1 MNILSEKK
9 FYIFR
14 KLELFLYEKFPDLF
28 KIEIAKA
35 LMDFFDVYQVHH
47 EYYNLSKNMFGKID
61 ETVQKKILDS
71 IKTKSQEIF
80 EEYRK
85 EKDSEYAGIRRD
97 TWILR
102 KLEPIYSYLEGEDKE
117 QYEKLIQQLGILS
130 HPDFDHYME
139 ISIGKSASESDFF
152 SGKTIDEVFDIV
164 KKHKPTLHTMPYE
177 DRTIAS
183 FGDYVRKNSLECSKK
198 STEIENLD
206 PKIQYTFLSSIEDAV
221 NTKKKID
228 WNSTITL
235 IESYAKSASPHT
247 SSISMFDPMLES
259 CRIIE
264 KGLKENQI
272 DFELKDRIWDLIRKF
287 IEFSNKKEDIEDI
300 EYPNVNSDSLTISIN
315 NVEGLSFHTLFRY
328 VWWCYNQKKS
338 KDVFTDDIKKIL
350 EDYVNKKSGYHTISR
365 HSAIGLYIPTMLY
378 FDPEWTDK
386 AVLSIIFSSKA
397 NKIAFW
403 DSFVSFNQVQKN
415 ILTHLQGL
423 YNEFLN
429 GAITNNLHEKN
440 FYHST
445 IEHVT
450 LGYLYGI
457 TNFDKIFDDF
467 ISKADAVSIEHCGFF
482 ITRILSDNPDVSKFK
497 DKIISLWKNQ
507 RFIDY
512 ANLDMWFIRKPFD
525 KKENIQLFLNYMQHH
540 SGKFMPVYFPLEE
553 LGEYVDDFP
562 RDVAEGLQIFVDNL
576 ESTHLPKMLKSMLKK
591 LQSKKIPEVN
601 DICNKIID
609 VLITLG
615 YNDYKDLL

>member
-1 MNILSEKK
+1 
-9 FYIFR
+9 
-14 KLELFLYEKFPDLF
+14 
-28 KIEIAKA
+28 
-35 LMDFFDVYQVHH
+35 
-47 EYYNLSKNMFGKID
+47 
-61 ETVQKKILDS
+61 
-71 IKTKSQEIF
+71 
-80 EEYRK
+80 
-85 EKDSEYAGIRRD
+85 
-97 TWILR
+97 
-102 KLEPIYSYLEGEDKE
+102 
-117 QYEKLIQQLGILS
+117 
-130 HPDFDHYME
+130 
-139 ISIGKSASESDFF
+139 
-152 SGKTIDEVFDIV
+152 
-164 KKHKPTLHTMPYE
+164 
-177 DRTIAS
+177 
-183 FGDYVRKNSLECSKK
+183 
-198 STEIENLD
+198 
-206 PKIQYTFLSSIEDAV
+206 
-221 NTKKKID
+221 
-228 WNSTITL
+228 
-235 IESYAKSASPHT
+235 
-247 SSISMFDPMLES
+247 
-259 CRIIE
+259 
-264 KGLKENQI
+264 
-272 DFELKDRIWDLIRKF
+272 
-287 IEFSNKKEDIEDI
+287 
-300 EYPNVNSDSLTISIN
+300 
-315 NVEGLSFHTLFRY
+315 
-328 VWWCYNQKKS
+328 
-338 KDVFTDDIKKIL
+338 
-350 EDYVNKKSGYHTISR
+350 
-365 HSAIGLYIPTMLY
+365 MLY